1 MTSSL
6 ENYQANSYAAPKTR
20 PSTIFASTVAN
31 RVNPA
36 LAALKRHTFGHIV
49 ARTNISQVE
58 NLVEKYNQAER
69 EGRSTVSNRAIEAF
83 GLEVFGTLG
92 YPFKVNDESEL
103 WRYHDVMQEGRFD
116 ANLRLISK
124 YTDHEFELITK
135 TAKQILSFSERHLPI
150 RNSGKRALTRSLYQ
164 YQLIM
169 KNRPHDGPLKILEI
183 GPGSGYLGLLLA
195 NDGHQ
200 YFAMD
205 AAQAFYLYQ
214 KKLWSDIYGS
224 DYFDYSESS
233 SRPDSAKV
241 THIPWWRF
249 ANLAIPLPEVDIV
262 TVNHALAEMHE
273 NAVKTIFAR
282 LYAMWGDDDKKLV
295 IAESLG
301 YDYFKRTNIMFTNIC
316 KLGFVYKRNQIDL
329 YTWRPNKAKAQ
340 AELANAM
347 KSPTPLSYLKKR
359 ALKIAVIAL
368 KNPLGANLAKLIG
381 RGPRHQAT
389 VDKTVYLQTKPLR
402 DFFENLVANERTPD
416 EIFLKPMA
424 EDII

>member
-1 MTSSL
+1 
-6 ENYQANSYAAPKTR
+6 
-20 PSTIFASTVAN
+20 
-31 RVNPA
+31 
-36 LAALKRHTFGHIV
+36 
-49 ARTNISQVE
+49 
-58 NLVEKYNQAER
+58 
-69 EGRSTVSNRAIEAF
+69 
-83 GLEVFGTLG
+83 
-92 YPFKVNDESEL
+92 
-103 WRYHDVMQEGRFD
+103 
-116 ANLRLISK
+116 
-124 YTDHEFELITK
+124 
-135 TAKQILSFSERHLPI
+135 
-150 RNSGKRALTRSLYQ
+150 
-164 YQLIM
+164 M

-233 SRPDSAKV
+233 SRPENARV

-262 TVNHALAEMHE
+262 TINHALAEMHE

-295 IAESLG
+295 IADSLG
-301 YDYFKRTNIMFTNIC
+301 SAYIHRPNVVTANIRSS
-316 KLGFVYKRNQIDL
+316 GFFHIQPQRE

-340 AELANAM
+340 AELAN
-347 KSPTPLSYLKKR
+347 TLKKPTLMAQVKKR
-359 ALKIAVIAL
+359 VIKIVVLIL
-368 KNPLGANLAKLIG
+368 KNPLGVNLANLIG

-389 VDKTVYLQTKPLR
+389 ADTSEDLKTKVLR
-402 DFFENLVANERTPD
+402 DFFENLVANEKTPD
-416 EIFLKPMA
+416 ENFRTQIGQTKF
-424 EDII
+424 